1 MIWWWWWNK
10 KLIRWLDFIIIFCC
24 FQEIQEE
31 NCYIICLIL
40 RRFRI
45 SNEGGLFVCPLPK
58 TPPFIASFFPN
69 PCVFLFRSD
78 ADLRHAA
85 SRLRLRWVVCFVQV
99 CSRRSSKQ
107 PNQPLLLP
115 PTTLPNRPR
124 SRYNKPKQ
132 TLISTTTI
140 AALLKTSPIPMVII
154 SWLTTLKKVVSMCL
168 SVSERSERWV

>member
-1 MIWWWWWNK
+1 MISWWNK

-24 FQEIQEE
+24 FREIQEE
-31 NCYIICLIL
+31 KCYIICLIL
-40 RRFRI
+40 RQFRI

-58 TPPFIASFFPN
+58 TPPFIASFPLTRVI
-69 PCVFLFRSD
+69 VFVSFRSD

-115 PTTLPNRPR
+115 PTTLPNRLR
-124 SRYNKPKQ
+124 NRYKPKQ
-132 TLISTTTI
+132 KLISTTTTI
-140 AALLKTSPIPMVII
+140 AAATLLKTPMVII